1 MIGILCL
8 LFALDW
14 LDYSYIDLGRVS
26 GKLLAKGE
34 WWRLFSAPFLH
45 FGIGHIVGNV
55 LALWLIGRRTEA
67 EIGSLR
73 FLTIYVISALIGA
86 LGSAAINPPNVG
98 SVGASGA
105 IQGVLSALYV
115 AGLVRGRQTDK
126 GRSICTDALGLG
138 VLTVIYSVI
147 SDFAGRAFG
156 VDLNAHIFGG
166 IAGGLA
172 AVALL
177 VRPDSESR
185 GEKRYG
191 FNWAWRVASIGA
203 IAVMAIILSVIVVRG
218 IRLPYGM
225 IRLGEIASL
234 ILIALFVS
242 VYLSLSSPASS
253 DKGRPFSLRRVIS
266 TQGKTAVFIIC
277 FGIVWALCMYSR

>member
-1 MIGILCL
+1 M
-8 LFALDW
+8 
-14 LDYSYIDLGRVS
+14 V
-26 GKLLAKGE
+26 
-34 WWRLFSAPFLH
+34 APVFGPLLH

-55 LALWLIGRRTEA
+55 LALWLIGRCTEA

-105 IQGVLSALYV
+105 IQGCP
-115 AGLVRGRQTDK
+115 VRPLCRWACTRRQTDK

-253 DKGRPFSLRRVIS
+253 DKGRPFSLGESSALREKLPYLSSASGSYGLYACTPDNLTVIIR
-266 TQGKTAVFIIC
+266 IINATWPAP
-277 FGIVWALCMYSR
+277 IR